1 MSLWD
6 VDLNCSLQDIGT
18 LATFNKELGELQDA
32 AVYVSGNVIQWVG
45 ATKDI
50 PKKYQKADTVISLPD
65 GVMIPGLV
73 NSHHHM
79 WQCLTRCVAQVKKLH
94 LPSYGVC
101 CIHRALMA

>member
-1 MSLWD
+1 M
-6 VDLNCSLQDIGT
+6 QDIGT
-18 LATFNKELGELQDA
+18 LATFNRELGELQDA

-45 ATKDI
+45 ATKDL

-79 WQCLTRCVAQVKKLH
+79 WQCLTRCVAQVQV
-94 LPSYGVC
+94 PNSV
-101 CIHRALMA
+101 